1 MEVFDLFL
9 EILESKNILN
19 VVKEAL
25 IVANTNCIE
34 KEI

>member
-1 MEVFDLFL
+1 L
-9 EILESKNILN
+9 EILESENILN
-19 VVKEAL
+19 VVKEAP